1 MPVLNDYECLAH
13 GDLGEMFEPNCPH
26 GCSKSF
32 VRVVFKKPPGIKHNS
47 TKVAD
52 AALRGLAADFGMT
65 DLRNDKEGGSIMD
78 QLRRPQVPQDFAPR
92 WHNVPHAA
100 AGFSQVQGS
109 QVPVV
114 DPSAAI
120 GGSTVQGE
128 NAPARFFGTS
138 EQGRVQQIPRPRP
151 IIDPKLVY
159 RPSEMPSAPE

>member
-13 GDLGEMFEPNCPH
+13 GDLGEFFEPKCPH
-26 GCSKSF
+26 GCTASF

-78 QLRRPQVPQDFAPR
+78 QLRRPRVAQDFAPR
-92 WHNVPHAA
+92 WHDVPHAQP
-100 AGFSQVQGS
+100 GFSQTQN
-109 QVPVV
+109 PNIPTI

-120 GGSTVQGE
+120 GGSTAQGE
-128 NAPARFFGTS
+128 NAPARIFGANS
-138 EQGRVQQIPRPRP
+138 EGRVQQIPRPRP
-151 IIDPKLVY
+151 HIDPRLVY
-159 RPSEMPSAPE
+159 RPSELPSAPE